1 MSIQIC
7 RDTVRLAS
15 KTVTSSQLGL
25 EVVLMCWI
33 GSLPTTTDIVS
44 IQFPLGHFKYV
55 CIASLEPAC
64 CLILAYPSH
73 LLGLCRN

>member
-55 CIASLEPAC
+55 CIASLESAC
-64 CLILAYPSH
+64 CLILADSSH